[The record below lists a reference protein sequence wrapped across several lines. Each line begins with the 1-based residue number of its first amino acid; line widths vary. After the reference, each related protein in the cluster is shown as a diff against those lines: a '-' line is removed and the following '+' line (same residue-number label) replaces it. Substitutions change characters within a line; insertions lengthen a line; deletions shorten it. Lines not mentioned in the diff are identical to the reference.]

1 MPLYHNKKL
10 VPFAKDLRN
19 NMTDAERKLW
29 YLFLKRLPLTVN
41 RQKNIG
47 NYIIDFYIHSHKL
60 AIEIDGRQHKL
71 PEHKMSDAHRDKE
84 LAALGITV
92 LRYANRDINRNFRAV
107 CEDILRHL
115 ELEASDLKQQTSEE
129 DQ

>member
-1 MPLYHNKKL
+1 MPLYHNKNI

-19 NMTDAERKLW
+19 NMTDEERKLW

-47 NYIIDFYIHSHKL
+47 NYIIDFYIHSHSL

-71 PEHKMSDAHRDKE
+71 PENRAADDERDQT
-84 LAALGITV
+84 LWALGITV
-92 LRYANRDINRNFRAV
+92 MRYTNEDINRNFHAV

-115 ELEASDLKQQTSEE
+115 GLNASDLK
-129 DQ
+129 

>member
-10 VPFAKDLRN
+10 VPFAKDLRS
-19 NMTDAERKLW
+19 NMTDEERKLW

-47 NYIIDFYIHSHKL
+47 NYIIDFYIHSHSL

-71 PEHKMSDAHRDKE
+71 PENREADDERDRA
-84 LAALGITV
+84 LLALGITV
-92 LRYANRDINRNFRAV
+92 IRYTNKDINRNFQAV
-107 CEDILRHL
+107 CEDILKL
-115 ELEASDLKQQTSEE
+115 LGLTAQDLK
-129 DQ
+129 

>member
-19 NMTDAERKLW
+19 NMTDEERKLW

-47 NYIIDFYIHSHKL
+47 NYIIDFYIHSHML

-84 LAALGITV
+84 LEALGITV

-115 ELEASDLKQQTSEE
+115 ELEASDLKQQTSEK

>member
-47 NYIIDFYIHSHKL
+47 NYIIDFYIHSHNL

-71 PEHKMSDAHRDKE
+71 PENRTADDERDSE
-84 LAALGITV
+84 LWALGITV
-92 LRYANRDINRNFRAV
+92 LRYSNQDINQNFRAV
-107 CEDILRHL
+107 CEDILKYL
-115 ELEASDLKQQTSEE
+115 GLTASDLQ
-129 DQ
+129 

>member
-1 MPLYHNKKL
+1 M
-10 VPFAKDLRN
+10 
-19 NMTDAERKLW
+19 
-29 YLFLKRLPLTVN
+29 
-41 RQKNIG
+41 
-47 NYIIDFYIHSHKL
+47 L

-84 LAALGITV
+84 LEALGITV
-92 LRYANRDINRNFRAV
+92 LRYANRDINRNFRVV

>member
-1 MPLYHNKKL
+1 MPLYHNNKL

-47 NYIIDFYIHSHKL
+47 NYIIDFYIHSHML

-84 LAALGITV
+84 LEALGITV

>member
-19 NMTDAERKLW
+19 NMTDEERKLW

-47 NYIIDFYIHSHKL
+47 NYIIDFYIHSHML

-84 LAALGITV
+84 LEALGITV

-115 ELEASDLKQQTSEE
+115 ELEASDLKPLTSEE

>member
-1 MPLYHNKKL
+1 MPLYHNEKL

-19 NMTDAERKLW
+19 NMTDQERKLW

-47 NYIIDFYIHSHKL
+47 NYIIDFYIHSHNL

-71 PEHKMSDAHRDKE
+71 PENRAADEERDSE
-84 LAALGITV
+84 LWALGITV
-92 LRYANRDINRNFRAV
+92 LRYSNQDINQNFRAV
-107 CEDILRHL
+107 CEDILKYL
-115 ELEASDLKQQTSEE
+115 GLTALDLK
-129 DQ
+129 

>member
-19 NMTDAERKLW
+19 NMTNAERKLW
-29 YLFLKRLPLTVN
+29 YLFLNRLPLTVN

-47 NYIIDFYIHSHKL
+47 NYIIDFYIHSHML

-84 LAALGITV
+84 LEALGITV

>member
-19 NMTDAERKLW
+19 NMTNAERKLW
-29 YLFLKRLPLTVN
+29 YLFLQRLPLTVN
-41 RQKNIG
+41 RQKNVG
-47 NYIIDFYIHSHKL
+47 NYIVDFYIHSHNL

-71 PEHKMSDAHRDKE
+71 PENRAADNERDEE
-84 LAALGITV
+84 LWKLGITV
-92 LRYANRDINRNFRAV
+92 LRYSNQDINRNFRAV

-115 ELEASDLKQQTSEE
+115 GLTASDLE
-129 DQ
+129 

>member
-19 NMTDAERKLW
+19 NMTDEERKLW

-47 NYIIDFYIHSHKL
+47 NHIIDFYIHSHKL

-84 LAALGITV
+84 LEALGITV

>member
-1 MPLYHNKKL
+1 MPLYHNNKL

-19 NMTDAERKLW
+19 NMTNAERKLW

-47 NYIIDFYIHSHKL
+47 NYIIDFYIHSHSL

-71 PEHKMSDAHRDKE
+71 PENREADDEIMFQGQTGTESDQKDVVSGTPV
-84 LAALGITV
+84 ALD
-92 LRYANRDINRNFRAV
+92 LRT
-107 CEDILRHL
+107 
-115 ELEASDLKQQTSEE
+115 Q
-129 DQ
+129 

>member
-47 NYIIDFYIHSHKL
+47 NYIIDFYIHSHNL

-71 PEHKMSDAHRDKE
+71 PENRTADDERDSE
-84 LAALGITV
+84 LWTLGITV
-92 LRYANRDINRNFRAV
+92 LRYSNQDINQNFRAV
-107 CEDILRHL
+107 CEDILIYL
-115 ELEASDLKQQTSEE
+115 GLTASDLKQLSPEK

>member
-19 NMTDAERKLW
+19 NMTDEERKLW

-47 NYIIDFYIHSHKL
+47 NYIIDFYIHSHML

-84 LAALGITV
+84 LEALGITV

-115 ELEASDLKQQTSEE
+115 ELESSDLKQQTSEE

>member
-19 NMTDAERKLW
+19 NMADAERKLW
-29 YLFLKRLPLTVN
+29 YLFLKRLPLAVN

-47 NYIIDFYIHSHKL
+47 NYIIDFYIHSHNL

-71 PEHKMSDAHRDKE
+71 PENRTADDERDSE
-84 LAALGITV
+84 LWALGITV
-92 LRYANRDINRNFRAV
+92 LRYSNQDINQNFRAV
-107 CEDILRHL
+107 CEDILIYL
-115 ELEASDLKQQTSEE
+115 GLTVSDLKQLSPEK

>member
-19 NMTDAERKLW
+19 NMTDEERKLW

-47 NYIIDFYIHSHKL
+47 NYIIDFYIHSHML

-84 LAALGITV
+84 LEALGITV

>member
-19 NMTDAERKLW
+19 NMTDEERKLW

-41 RQKNIG
+41 RQKNLG
-47 NYIIDFYIHSHKL
+47 NYIIDFYIHSHNL

-71 PEHKMSDAHRDKE
+71 PENRAADDERDGE
-84 LAALGITV
+84 LWALGITV
-92 LRYANRDINRNFRAV
+92 LRYSNQDINRNFHAV
-107 CEDILRHL
+107 CEDILKHL
-115 ELEASDLKQQTSEE
+115 GLTASDLV
-129 DQ
+129 

>member
-1 MPLYHNKKL
+1 MPLYHNKNL

-19 NMTDAERKLW
+19 NMTDEERKLW

-47 NYIIDFYIHSHKL
+47 NYIIDFYIHSHSL

-71 PEHKMSDAHRDKE
+71 PENRAADDERDQT
-84 LAALGITV
+84 LWALGITV
-92 LRYANRDINRNFRAV
+92 MRYTNEDINRNFHAV

-115 ELEASDLKQQTSEE
+115 GLNASDLK
-129 DQ
+129 

>member
-19 NMTDAERKLW
+19 NMTNAERKLW

-47 NYIIDFYIHSHKL
+47 NYIIDFYIHSHNL

-71 PEHKMSDAHRDKE
+71 SENRTSDNERDSE
-84 LAALGITV
+84 LWALGITV
-92 LRYANRDINRNFRAV
+92 LRYSNQDIDRNFHAV
-107 CEDILRHL
+107 CEDIMRHL
-115 ELEASDLKQQTSEE
+115 GLTASDLE
-129 DQ
+129 